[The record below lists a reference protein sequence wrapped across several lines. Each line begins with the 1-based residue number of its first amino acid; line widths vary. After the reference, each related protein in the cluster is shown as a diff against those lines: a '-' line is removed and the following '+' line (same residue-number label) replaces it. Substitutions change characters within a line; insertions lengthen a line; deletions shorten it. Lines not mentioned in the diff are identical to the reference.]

1 MRFEPGEGVGG
12 SGSEVDGEEEL
23 EGLLRRMCGWGLE
36 AYIVPSDT
44 NYSMILGRPWMRE
57 VGAIRLDA
65 FDEY

>member
-1 MRFEPGEGVGG
+1 MGKRSGKGYCEG
-12 SGSEVDGEEEL
+12 
-23 EGLLRRMCGWGLE
+23 CGWGLE
-36 AYIVPSDT
+36 AYIVPGDT